1 MNHKIGIILALISF
15 SVMGCASSSGTGSSS
30 NTAANT
36 SEASSASVENVSGQ
50 TQNLSSE
57 KVDPTDATVIDNVGP
72 TIAANC
78 RTEIID
84 FIQKTDGSVQV
95 LTSDGILHLMDK
107 VGNVKN
113 DQKVSDNAR
122 NYILLPTTDVILHFK
137 TDSIMVESTINGT
150 EFFKLAGDPS
160 KKKAYFNIDATELA
174 LMTPTGNYNVWK
186 TEKGFGGIKL
196 NERVQEFINRQ
207 SPDHQLGFP
216 GDVTAISIGK
226 DNHMAI
232 ALNETDTGKIG
243 RLFHYDPG
251 EPQIIESSGSSN
263 SVKSTKT
270 SSRTGVLKNLARANS
285 PIKNVAISPSS
296 NYVAAV
302 DENGQFYFTGTIN
315 PGFMIFSKLYQDVK
329 AVMFDNDMPIMIRNS
344 SVTAIDQDSGLV
356 KYQIN
361 EKYDR
366 CMSVTGKLY
375 CVASGYFDIRTASD
389 GKLQQRFVFNG
400 ENYALISG
408 GMISGNLPPA
418 CIGK

>member
-1 MNHKIGIILALISF
+1 MNHKIGIILALVSF
-15 SVMGCASSSGTGSSS
+15 SLMGCASTSSTGSSS
-30 NTAANT
+30 NTAASASESSSAGEKT
-36 SEASSASVENVSGQ
+36 SEQ
-50 TQNLSSE
+50 KQNLSSE
-57 KVDPTDATVIDNVGP
+57 KVDPADATVIDNAGP
-72 TIAANC
+72 AIAANC
-78 RTEIID
+78 RTEIVD

-95 LTSDGILHLMDK
+95 LTSDGILHLLDTA
-107 VGNVKN
+107 GNVKN
-113 DQKVSDNAR
+113 DQKVNDNAN

-160 KKKAYFNIDATELA
+160 KKKAYFNTDATELA

-207 SPDHQLGFP
+207 SPDHTLGFP
-216 GDVTAISIGK
+216 GDVTAIAIGK

-243 RLFHYDPG
+243 RLFHYDPC
-251 EPQIIESSGSSN
+251 EPQIVESSGSSN

-270 SSRTGVLKNLARANS
+270 ASRTGVLKNLARANN
-285 PIKNVAISPSS
+285 PLKDVAISPSS

-302 DENGQFYFTGTIN
+302 DVNGQFYFTGTIN

-329 AVMFDNDMPIMIRNS
+329 AVMFDNDMPIMLRNNS
-344 SVTAIDQDSGLV
+344 ILAIDQDSGLI

-361 EKYDR
+361 ENYDR
-366 CMSVTGKLY
+366 CLSVTGKLY
-375 CVASGYFDIRTASD
+375 CVTAGYFDVRTASN
-389 GKLQQRFVFNG
+389 GTLQQRFVFNG
-400 ENYALISG
+400 DTYGRMSG
-408 GMISGNLPPA
+408 GMISGNLPQS